1 MFAGSIFSL
10 ATLTGWGMIFLQLK
24 EKNLSGEIVLGDANI
39 HYHKPITMQ
48 PRALCNI
55 ESLSGKFE
63 SLKRDK
69 KCCIKLKVAILNG
82 DEAVAEFSGVYWV
95 LPTEKQE

>member
-24 EKNLSGEIVLGDANI
+24 EKGLEGEIVLGDGNI

-63 SLKRDK
+63 PLSKNK
-69 KCCIKLKVAILNG
+69 KCHIKLNVAILDG
-82 DEAVAEFSGVYWV
+82 DSAVAEFSGVFWV
-95 LPTEKQE
+95 LPNS